1 VCKEETRF
9 AVFTKNQHQE
19 KKYKVKSRIKNGEQA
34 EDKEMKA

>member
-9 AVFTKNQHQE
+9 AVFTQNQHQE
-19 KKYKVKSRIKNGEQA
+19 KYKVKSRIKNGEQA